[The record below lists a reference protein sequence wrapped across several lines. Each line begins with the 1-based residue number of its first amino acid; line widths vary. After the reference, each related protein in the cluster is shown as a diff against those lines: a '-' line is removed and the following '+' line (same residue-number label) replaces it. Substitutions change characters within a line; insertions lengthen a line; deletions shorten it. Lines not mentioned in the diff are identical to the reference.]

1 MMPTTM
7 RALAL
12 VRPYRNSSFQQQ
24 QLPAAAASS
33 TAPPR
38 IRQSLDPVPHAV
50 RMWSFFAFVA
60 YKALGRC
67 QGHSRLARAL
77 PGCATTTR
85 AAQPKEARCPA
96 AAEADRGIAG
106 DGMFASFS
114 GWIA

>member
-24 QLPAAAASS
+24 QLPAAP
-33 TAPPR
+33 PPR
-38 IRQSLDPVPHAV
+38 IRQSLDPVTHAV
-50 RMWSFFAFVA
+50 RMFPSYA
-60 YKALGRC
+60 YKTLGRC

-96 AAEADRGIAG
+96 AAEADRRDICKFF
-106 DGMFASFS
+106 GMDCLIFHFD
-114 GWIA
+114 